1 MGFRGVR
8 PFAQAL
14 NENGRNWTSFFYKSV
29 TPTTVAGRFYDMSVG
44 VGIPLVNAYA
54 GAQAAAT
61 QFTGTG
67 NQGIYTGPGLATG
80 QQKYVHRFS
89 VGSTGALAP
98 ATFYLCDYLMFY
110 PFIDMDDTD
119 PQTMTNTVTIPR
131 YTDGKGVRAFL
142 VVTTGMTASGFV
154 TMNYTNSNGVSGRTT
169 DVGVFFS
176 ATQGTIVNTVQR
188 DVQALNS
195 ASPWIP
201 LQGADDGIRS
211 VESITCSTAMGGYC
225 ALVLV
230 KPLLLQ
236 HVREQNTQS
245 EKEVFRELG
254 YPVEVKTGAYLNMLQ
269 YSGIAVAA
277 PILRGYVEYAWG

>member
-29 TPTTVAGRFYDMSVG
+29 TPTTVVGRFYDMSVG
-44 VGIPLVNAYA
+44 VGIPVVNAYA
-54 GAQAAAT
+54 GAQTTAT
-61 QFTGTG
+61 QFVGSG
-67 NQGIYTGPGLATG
+67 NQGIYTGPALSAG

-89 VGSTGALAP
+89 IGSTGALAP

-110 PFIDMDDTD
+110 PFIDMDNTD

-142 VVTTGMTASGFV
+142 VVTTPMNASGFV
-154 TMNYTNSNGVSGRTT
+154 TINYTNNAGISGRTT
-169 DVGVFFS
+169 QTGVFFS
-176 ATQGTIVNTVQR
+176 ATTGTIVNTAQR
-188 DVQALNS
+188 DIQTQGA

-211 VESITCSTAMGGYC
+211 VESVTCSTSMGGYC
-225 ALVLV
+225 AIVLV
-230 KPLLLQ
+230 KPLLMQL
-236 HVREQNTQS
+236 VRETNTQS

-254 YPVEVKTGAYLNMLQ
+254 YPIEVKTGAYLNMLH
-269 YSGIAVAA
+269 YSGLAVTA
-277 PILRGYVEYAWG
+277 PVLRGYVEYAWG